1 MAGPLRDPTTVGAC
15 HSGAMTEPFAL
26 YDAARARMLTL
37 AEDVGPDALCTVVPA
52 CPDWTALDL
61 LTHCVAMPAAIAT
74 GDLPRDDLGAWLDAI
89 LAARA
94 GRTLEELR
102 TEWYEVDPTIAVM
115 VEGSGGILLD
125 DLVVHEHDLRG
136 ALDRPDHAVL
146 DPEVFVPRALA
157 SCVAELDRRGLGA
170 IEVLHGP
177 AVWRSHDA
185 PTGWV
190 LEVSPWEAVRILYSR
205 RTADELRAC
214 GGSEDIEGFIA
225 LLDDHLPLPRASL
238 HEA

>member
-1 MAGPLRDPTTVGAC
+1 MAGTLRDPTTVGAC

-102 TEWYEVDPTIAVM
+102 TEWYEVDPTIAPTRSQPSETV
-115 VEGSGGILLD
+115 VGTRGVHAAPDATGRRRRPSAQRWPGAPFAPGLSGMPART
-125 DLVVHEHDLRG
+125 RG
-136 ALDRPDHAVL
+136 
-146 DPEVFVPRALA
+146 
-157 SCVAELDRRGLGA
+157 
-170 IEVLHGP
+170 
-177 AVWRSHDA
+177 RSPH
-185 PTGWV
+185 
-190 LEVSPWEAVRILYSR
+190 
-205 RTADELRAC
+205 
-214 GGSEDIEGFIA
+214 
-225 LLDDHLPLPRASL
+225 
-238 HEA
+238 